1 MVRDACKR
9 QTTAVVRKVISTYFQ
24 TQRRLRYVSSINVI
38 ASITF
43 MLCRGKQLG
52 GIAWYTV
59 TLSLC
64 RSKERSLKQTTDRF
78 KTNFD
83 CKTAFTTTR
92 VYIKK
97 VFKFK
102 ARNEQIPLMKCVLYI
117 KLLKGTGTRNE
128 LSG

>member
-9 QTTAVVRKVISTYFQ
+9 QTTAVDRKVISTYFQ
-24 TQRRLRYVSSINVI
+24 TQRRLRYISSTNVI

-43 MLCRGKQLG
+43 TLCWGKQQG
-52 GIAWYTV
+52 GITWFTV

-64 RSKERSLKQTTDRF
+64 RSKERSLKQTIDRF

-97 VFKFK
+97 VFKH
-102 ARNEQIPLMKCVLYI
+102 VLNKY
-117 KLLKGTGTRNE
+117 R
-128 LSG
+128 